1 MAVRISSVRAFPI
14 SFAVPPAQ
22 QVSLGIGRS
31 VKRDAVLVR
40 VETDS
45 GACGWGEAHAARA
58 PTAIAEL
65 VNTTLADLVTGLD
78 AEDIDAV
85 WARVYRMQL
94 ASHGAGAAAVI
105 GLSGIDLALW
115 DLKAR
120 GAGLPLWRLLG
131 GRPRAI
137 PAYAGGISLGFQAP
151 DALAEEAAGFV
162 AQGYRALKLR
172 IGDGVANDRARIEA
186 VRARLG
192 DEVEILVDA
201 NTAYTLADVEAIA
214 PVLEACRVAWL
225 EEPFPAHAW
234 RDYQAAAR
242 LTSVPLAAGENHY
255 TRFDFE
261 RALSDGAIRVWQ
273 PDLSKTGGLTEALRI
288 ASLAA
293 GAGIVIHPHTS
304 VTGLNMAASLHFLSC
319 IDNGGYY
326 EADVTAYNPFRDRL
340 TRGLGALDAHGTMHA
355 PDGVGLGIDLD
366 AELLDASRAIPGPG
380 YV

>member
-1 MAVRISSVRAFPI
+1 MRISSVRAFPI

-22 QVSLGIGRS
+22 QVSLGIGRT

-45 GACGWGEAHAARA
+45 GARGWGEAHAARA

-78 AEDIDAV
+78 ATDIDAV

-120 GAGLPLWRLLG
+120 GAGEPLWRLLG

-162 AQGYRALKLR
+162 LQGYRALKLR

-192 DEVEILVDA
+192 EEVEILVDA

-214 PVLEACRVAWL
+214 PVLEACRVGWL

-261 RALSDGAIRVWQ
+261 RVLTDGAIRVWQ

-288 ASLAA
+288 ARLAA
-293 GAGIVIHPHTS
+293 SAGIVIHPHTS

-340 TRGLGALDAHGTMHA
+340 TRGLGALDARGTMQA
-355 PDGVGLGIDLD
+355 PDGVGLGIELD
-366 AELLDASRAIPGPG
+366 MALLDASQAIAGPG